1 MAHSTQSEKG
11 QTSECGGR
19 GGGWVENMRMKEE
32 IKKTVLAYI
41 HTVLNEL
48 SRVIEGV

>member
-1 MAHSTQSEKG
+1 MWRQ
-11 QTSECGGR
+11 GR
-19 GGGWVENMRMKEE
+19 GLGREHADEGGD
-32 IKKTVLAYI
+32 KKTVLAYI